1 MRNLVHI
8 LIATLL
14 FMACNNASSEKI
26 EKSNVLKTKHFTIH
40 FTELDSANIST
51 VGDSLESNYGRILK
65 SLVAEDMPKV
75 QVNFYSNIQELKEA
89 VKEVEPNLPDFAIG
103 LAINVSEIH
112 MLSPNHTG
120 LDFQF
125 MVSNTIHEFAHCV
138 SFKVN
143 PNIANNP
150 RWLWESVA
158 QFESRQRMNPKSLPY
173 LIDEN
178 PPSLEE
184 LSQFTNTYIYEV
196 GYFIAEYLV
205 ATKDEK
211 VLNELMINHGDIQA
225 TLGMNEEEFTKAW
238 FDFVKVKYQL

>member
-1 MRNLVHI
+1 MR
-8 LIATLL
+8 
-14 FMACNNASSEKI
+14 K
-26 EKSNVLKTKHFTIH
+26 TIH
-40 FTELDSANIST
+40 FLLLPLFMLACAHPQKKEENRTLKTEHFNIHYTDLDSVNIQD
-51 VGDSLESNYGRILK
+51 VADSLENNFNRIIS
-65 SLVAEDMPKV
+65 SLQSAEMPTV
-75 QVNFYSNIQELKEA
+75 QVNFYSNIEDLKEA

-103 LAINVSEIH
+103 LAISVSEIH
-112 MLSPNHTG
+112 MLSPNHKG

-138 SFKVN
+138 SLNIN
-143 PNIANNP
+143 PNFANNP

-158 QFESRQRMNPKSLPY
+158 QFESKQQMNPKSLPY
-173 LIDEN
+173 LVGEN

-205 ATKDEK
+205 VTKGEK
-211 VLNELMINHGDIQA
+211 VLNELILNYGDIQA
-225 TLGMNEEEFTKAW
+225 TLEMNEEEFTKAW